1 MVQQASRASAQVSLS
16 LSGRPRTG
24 SVLAGLGHPAA
35 SSCGTTAQ
43 HVRRRRGGRGGISS
57 PCGVGG
63 VVEKIS
69 VAPAHKL
76 SLWVCLQMRVNRTLT
91 ALVAASLVGS
101 AQTYSCTSDDQCKYQ
116 GCGGCCVSGTKP
128 KNTTYMHACARV
140 VAVHRRVCMCEGRV
154 ERGGERRHARTCL
167 AILCVRAVAVHRLV
181 LTLWLLM
188 MVLVGA
194 WAGRGLVG
202 AWPLLSRSEERRV
215 GKEC

>member
-1 MVQQASRASAQVSLS
+1 MRFISNELGILAKRPRSGGAAQSECSCAVSLVRAR
-16 LSGRPRTG
+16 GEEATETAPNPANET
-24 SVLAGLGHPAA
+24 VLAGLGHPAA

-43 HVRRRRGGRGGISS
+43 HVLRRRGGGGGISS

-76 SLWVCLQMRVNRTLT
+76 SLWVCLQMRVNRTLRVT

-101 AQTYSCTSDDQCKYQ
+101 AQTYWCTSNDQCKYQ
-116 GCGGCCVSGTKP
+116 GCNGYCVSGTKP
-128 KNTTYMHACARV
+128 QNTTYMHACARV

-167 AILCVRAVAVHRLV
+167 AILCVRV
-181 LTLWLLM
+181 LLPCIDL
-188 MVLVGA
+188 
-194 WAGRGLVG
+194 
-202 AWPLLSRSEERRV
+202 
-215 GKEC
+215 C